1 MSLAIFTLKAVSTIR
16 IYMEQLEVEGMQH
29 NDNAVAEINNILLAL
44 EYAAQSN
51 DESVISTIAQQLGL

>member
-44 EYAAQSN
+44 EYAAQAN